1 MPKIQLIR
9 RDTSVIELEAEEIA
23 FSFQRMVAVHAL
35 PVLATRAAL
44 DLNQTNII
52 IKVSGILM
60 DDTSGSTG
68 VGSSMMIDLSLSG
81 GSSLGSTWFGSLST
95 KTWSYAKSQLYGKE
109 VVLSTAGQ
117 LAAGL
122 NENITIR
129 LTNGVVVNTIANKSV
144 INVNIASTTNTETVT
159 TAIKQAL
166 DAASIHVNTLSVLFT
181 TEMSVLQSLGQAGAI
196 SYQAQ
201 NPGTAG
207 NYSTGEKI
215 TLSNTKTGAH
225 GNHTVIKQSDSSTS
239 GAGQTWENP
248 FIISNLT
255 GGVAPLKMTK
265 GDKLQDLMNMI
276 ANPSPGGALIS
287 PQVLTGGLIDL
298 PDSIASV
305 DTAQF
310 LRISE
315 SKAVQKYIIG
325 IRIPY
330 ESVISDPNGQQVLR
344 QFLIPAGPGTD
355 YSAESNTSAYDPID
369 LVNGEKIRPNPF
381 LQQGVAIPAIVTSF
395 DPSFTA
401 GDSVWNYDLS
411 MAAVEQLVGL

>member
-9 RDTSVIELEAEEIA
+9 RDSSVIELEAEEIA

-44 DLNQTNII
+44 DLNQTNIV
-52 IKVSGILM
+52 IKVTGILH
-60 DDTSGSTG
+60 DDSIGSAG

-81 GSSLGSTWFGSLST
+81 GSSLGSTWHGSLGNSS
-95 KTWSYAKSQLYGKE
+95 WSYAKGQLIGKE
-109 VVLSTAGQ
+109 IVASTAGQ

-122 NENITIR
+122 NENFTIR
-129 LTNGVVVNTIANKSV
+129 FTNGVVANTVANKSV
-144 INVNIASTTNTETVT
+144 INVDVTSTTDTETLA
-159 TAIKQAL
+159 TAVKQAL
-166 DAASIHVNTLSVLFT
+166 NTASINVNTSSVAFT
-181 TEMSVLQSLGQAGAI
+181 SEMTVVQGLGQASAI
-196 SYQAQ
+196 SYESQ
-201 NPGTAG
+201 NSLAG
-207 NYSTGEKI
+207 DFSTGEKI
-215 TLSNTKTGAH
+215 TLSNIKTGSH
-225 GNHTVIKQSDSSTS
+225 GNHTVIKQSDSTTG
-239 GAGQTWENP
+239 GAGQSWANP
-248 FIISNLT
+248 FLISNLS

-287 PQVLTGGLIDL
+287 PQVLTGSLIDL

-330 ESVISDPNGQQVLR
+330 ESIISDPNGQQVLR

-355 YSAESNTSAYDPID
+355 FSAESNTSVYDPVDI
-369 LVNGEKIRPNPF
+369 VNGEKVRPNPF

-395 DPSFTA
+395 DPSFSA